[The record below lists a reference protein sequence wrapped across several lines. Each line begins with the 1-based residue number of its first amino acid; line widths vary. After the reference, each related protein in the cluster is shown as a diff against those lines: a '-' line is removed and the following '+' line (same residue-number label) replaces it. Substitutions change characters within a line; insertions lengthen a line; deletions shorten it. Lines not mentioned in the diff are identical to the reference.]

1 MNLNAALFAQLIVF
15 FILAWFTMKFV
26 WPPIMNAIDERTKK
40 IAEGLEYS
48 DKTKIEFANAE
59 KEIKLRLSK
68 ANDEVGK
75 RISDSEKRAIQI
87 IEEARLKA
95 ENEKKII
102 LENAHKEAEAEILK
116 LKDNLRKEVSALAV
130 SGAEMILK
138 KEINPKIHGDILK
151 KIEAEI

>member
-1 MNLNAALFAQLIVF
+1 M
-15 FILAWFTMKFV
+15 
-26 WPPIMNAIDERTKK
+26 
-40 IAEGLEYS
+40 
-48 DKTKIEFANAE
+48 
-59 KEIKLRLSK
+59 SK

-75 RISDSEKRAIQI
+75 RINDSEKRAIQI

-116 LKDNLRKEVSALAV
+116 LKDNLRKEALAV

-138 KEINPKIHGDILK
+138 KKLIQKYMVIF
-151 KIEAEI
+151 

>member
-1 MNLNAALFAQLIVF
+1 MNLNATLFAQLIVF

-40 IAEGLEYS
+40 IAQGLEYS
-48 DKTKIEFANAE
+48 DKTKLEFARAE
-59 KEIKLRLSK
+59 KEIKIKFSK
-68 ANDEVGK
+68 ASEEVAK

-87 IEEARLKA
+87 IEDAKQKA
-95 ENEKKII
+95 EIEKKII
-102 LENAHKEAEAEILK
+102 LENARKEADAEIIK
-116 LKDNLRKEVSALAV
+116 LKENLRKEVSTLAV

-138 KEINPKIHGDILK
+138 KEIDQKMHGEILK